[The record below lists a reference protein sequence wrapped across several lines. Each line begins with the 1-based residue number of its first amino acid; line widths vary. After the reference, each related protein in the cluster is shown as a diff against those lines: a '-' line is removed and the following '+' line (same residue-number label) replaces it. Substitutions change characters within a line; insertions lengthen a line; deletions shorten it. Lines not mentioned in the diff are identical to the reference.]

1 MPNALKNNHRAHADQ
16 PERMALTSG
25 DVAAAKRAELIEAL
39 KAIMPGAVAEG
50 RVDLKQI
57 AAELGDDVTV
67 SEKERFGLNWPGR
80 DACMRIIQR
89 LSTGTLKP
97 CAEESVDFD
106 TTENLFIEGD
116 NLEVLKLLQTAYH
129 NRVKMIYIDPPYNTG
144 NEFIYPD
151 KFSETLKNYLDYTG
165 QLGENDRALSTDE
178 DRIGRFHSNWLN
190 MMHPRLYLARTL
202 LRDDGVIFISIDDN
216 EFANLKALCDI
227 LFGEENF
234 IELFSWQK
242 TTTPSNL
249 SQKTKKTVEYI
260 LLYQKQDCGALKGL
274 SKHSKSTNGLMNQT
288 NPVGV
293 LEFPGNI
300 VSTNL
305 QDGIYAAGQYGTS
318 AYEIHLL
325 EDTEVKNGLFIRPVR
340 LKGKF
345 KWAQPYLNQ
354 QIADKVKLYIK
365 TESFSP
371 SYEKEE
377 YAPEKP
383 WNLLNSASGV
393 GTNENASSEVD
404 ALMGTNFSDD
414 LYPKPVS
421 LIKFLANTLTQ
432 NDDIILDFFSGS
444 GTTAHAVMDLN
455 AEDGGNRKFICVQL
469 PEPCD
474 ENTEAFKAGYKTI
487 ADIGK
492 ERIRRAGAKLKGP
505 SKRPTKDKAQVVL
518 PGFGDDDTVAP
529 GDVDVANLDVGFK
542 VFKLDKSTLLPW
554 NMPADEFDESG
565 AQLDQHVLHLD
576 GQAREQDILY
586 ELLLKSGFP
595 LETKIEVVKMAGKEV
610 HSVEDGALLICL
622 DKELTTEVIDAM
634 AAADP
639 LEVICLDEG
648 FQNND
653 QLKTNA
659 VQAFKSRAR
668 SKETQIVFKTV

>member
-1 MPNALKNNHRAHADQ
+1 MSDTSENNQSAKNNE
-16 PERMALTSG
+16 PERVALTSG
-25 DVAAAKRAELIEAL
+25 DVAAAKRAELIAAL
-39 KAIMPGAVAEG
+39 KAVMPGAVAEG

-57 AAELGDDVTV
+57 AAELGEDVTV
-67 SEKERFGLNWPGR
+67 TEKERFGLNWPGR
-80 DACMRIIQR
+80 AECMRIIQR
-89 LSTGTLKP
+89 PSTGTLKP
-97 CAEESVDFD
+97 DVDESVDFD

-151 KFSETLKNYLDYTG
+151 KFSETLKTYLDYTG
-165 QLGENDRALSTDE
+165 QLDADGNPFRSKTEQEKFIDRS
-178 DRIGRFHSNWLN
+178 GSFHSNWLN
-190 MMHPRLYLARTL
+190 MMYPRLYLARTL
-202 LRDDGVIFISIDDN
+202 LKDDGVIFISIDDN
-216 EFANLKALCDI
+216 EAAHLRELCDFV
-227 LFGEENF
+227 FGEENF
-234 IELFSWQK
+234 VAQLVWEKRFTRNNDARLMSSVIDYVFMYRKSDLVSKLREPRTEKANSIYSNPDDDPRGPWTSVSYVSQRTK
-242 TTTPSNL
+242 EQRPNL
-249 SQKTKKTVEYI
+249 SYAITNPNTGETCSHEVNAWKYSKEQNDIHAEENRLYWGKEGNNQYPRLKRFLAELDDGIVPINLWSHKDTGTIDDGTKMV
-260 LLYQKQDCGALKGL
+260 
-274 SKHSKSTNGLMNQT
+274 NGL
-288 NPVGV
+288 
-293 LEFPGNI
+293 I
-300 VSTNL
+300 
-305 QDGIYAAGQYGTS
+305 
-318 AYEIHLL
+318 
-325 EDTEVKNGLFIRPVR
+325 
-340 LKGKF
+340 GKDIF
-345 KWAQPYLNQ
+345 
-354 QIADKVKLYIK
+354 D
-365 TESFSP
+365 
-371 SYEKEE
+371 
-377 YAPEKP
+377 
-383 WNLLNSASGV
+383 
-393 GTNENASSEVD
+393 
-404 ALMGTNFSDD
+404 
-414 LYPKPVS
+414 YPKPIS
-421 LIKFLANTLTQ
+421 LLQRMLKMVTSTA

-455 AEDGGNRKFICVQL
+455 AEDGGSRKYICVQL

-474 ENTEAFKAGYKTI
+474 EKSEALKAGYKTI

-492 ERIRRAGAKLKGP
+492 ERIRRAGAKIKETIAAKTQG
-505 SKRPTKDKAQVVL
+505 AL
-518 PGFGDDDTVAP
+518 PGFEDG
-529 GDVDVANLDVGFK
+529 GANADLDIGFK
-542 VFKLDKSTLLPW
+542 VFKLDKSTMLPW

-595 LETKIEVVKMAGKEV
+595 LETKIEVVEMAGKEV